1 MGIIV
6 CVGKMCRKCGQ
17 AFAVTREEIQ
27 LAKRGKKGNRG
38 CVLNA
43 GSDGIRR

>member
-27 LAKRGKKGNRG
+27 LAKRGKKREPRL
-38 CVLNA
+38 CPEC
-43 GSDGIRR
+43 RK